1 MGVIVE
7 EGDCTL
13 EGQRSYIHLKEEDKG
28 IFSPKHAYD
37 QQFRLKEL
45 SEICCGGGGLRILL
59 SIFRIQL
66 ALSKISHCC
75 SSSLL
80 FYALSPSPLPPHL
93 HYILIFFSY

>member
-37 QQFRLKEL
+37 QQLRLKNYRNL
-45 SEICCGGGGLRILL
+45 LCVGGWGAFENI
-59 SIFRIQL
+59 IKHI
-66 ALSKISHCC
+66 
-75 SSSLL
+75 
-80 FYALSPSPLPPHL
+80 
-93 HYILIFFSY
+93 